1 MSRRVFAPRSS
12 DVPRI
17 PGFAEE
23 MLPLTSLMPTQF
35 RDLWAGS
42 GESPERE
49 LAAAVIGVTAHDLR
63 TNRYA
68 RRGPRQRIYVRA
80 YEWLTSEDREWPF
93 SFVNLC
99 DVLKLSP
106 AAVREHLLD
115 LSPPAAARDA
125 EAA

>member
-1 MSRRVFAPRSS
+1 MSRRVSAPRST

-23 MLPLTSLMPTQF
+23 FLPLTSLMPVQF
-35 RDLWAGS
+35 RDLWVGS
-42 GESPERE
+42 SDSPERE
-49 LAAAVIGVTAHDLR
+49 LAAAVIGVAAHDLR

-80 YEWLTSEDREWPF
+80 YEWVTSDDREWPY

-99 DVLKLSP
+99 DVLKLSA

-115 LSPPAAARDA
+115 LTPPAVRDA

>member
-1 MSRRVFAPRSS
+1 MSRRVSAPRSC

-23 MLPLTSLMPTQF
+23 FLPLTSLMPVQF

-49 LAAAVIGVTAHDLR
+49 LAAAVIGVAAHDLR

-68 RRGPRQRIYVRA
+68 RRGPRQRLYVRA

-99 DVLKLSP
+99 AVLKLSP

>member
-93 SFVNLC
+93 SFINLC

>member
-1 MSRRVFAPRSS
+1 MSRRVSAPRSS

-17 PGFAEE
+17 PGFAKEF
-23 MLPLTSLMPTQF
+23 LPLTSLMPVQF
-35 RDLWAGS
+35 RDLWVGS
-42 GESPERE
+42 SDSPERE
-49 LAAAVIGVTAHDLR
+49 LAAAVIGVAAHDLR

-68 RRGPRQRIYVRA
+68 RRGPRQRLYVRA
-80 YEWLTSEDREWPF
+80 YDWLTSDEREWPF

-99 DVLKLSP
+99 EVLKLSP

-115 LSPPAAARDA
+115 LSEPATSRDA

>member
-1 MSRRVFAPRSS
+1 MSRRVSAPRSS

-23 MLPLTSLMPTQF
+23 FLPLTSLMPVQF

-42 GESPERE
+42 GDSPERE
-49 LAAAVIGVTAHDLR
+49 LAASVIWVAAHDLR
-63 TNRYA
+63 SNRYA
-68 RRGPRQRIYVRA
+68 PRGPGQRLYVKA
-80 YEWLTSEDREWPF
+80 YQWLTSDDREWPY

-99 DVLKLSP
+99 DVLRLSP
-106 AAVREHLLD
+106 DGVREELLD
-115 LSPPAAARDA
+115 VTVPATRDA

>member
-1 MSRRVFAPRSS
+1 MSRRVSAPRSS

-23 MLPLTSLMPTQF
+23 FLPLTSLMPVQF
-35 RDLWAGS
+35 RDLWSGT

-49 LAAAVIGVTAHDLR
+49 LAASVIWVAAHDLR
-63 TNRYA
+63 SNRFA
-68 RRGPRQRIYVRA
+68 PRGPRQRLYVKA
-80 YEWLTSEDREWPF
+80 YQWLTSEDREWPY

-106 AAVREHLLD
+106 DAVREELLD
-115 LSPPAAARDA
+115 VSAPATRDA

>member
-1 MSRRVFAPRSS
+1 MSRRVSAPRST

-23 MLPLTSLMPTQF
+23 FLPLTSLMPVQF

-42 GESPERE
+42 SESPERE
-49 LAAAVIGVTAHDLR
+49 LAAAVIGVAAHDLR

-80 YEWLTSEDREWPF
+80 YDWVTSEDREWPY
-93 SFVNLC
+93 SFANLC

-106 AAVREHLLD
+106 DAVRERLLD
-115 LSPPAAARDA
+115 LTPPADRAA